1 MQPAAG
7 DPIRDYIRANMATH
21 TRESIRTELIAAG
34 HAPERIDAVWD
45 EEWRGFAL
53 ERSVGNLRALSLSL
67 YVVGAIIGGLGAL
80 AIAGFAGSYGNNSM
94 IPVFLIVYAVGYLGI
109 GYALS
114 RLVGWGVRRFRL
126 SGWRTFMLGVL
137 LLPAYGALM
146 FGGCLAAGWLAGAV
160 AAR

>member
-7 DPIRDYIRANMATH
+7 DPIRDYIRANLATH
-21 TRESIRTELIAAG
+21 TQEAIRGQLIAAG
-34 HAPERIDAVWD
+34 HSPERINVVLA
-45 EEWRGFAL
+45 EEWKGVAL
-53 ERSVGNLRALSLSL
+53 ERSVGNLRALSLTL

-146 FGGCLAAGWLAGAV
+146 FGGCFAAGWLARQV
-160 AAR
+160 AAP